1 MDSHTVAQQALIEHR
16 ILQHVKAA
24 LRLSL
29 DWKVNEVGFDR
40 KLSSVRFTA
49 QSLERHIERMMCLEE
64 DGGYMD
70 AVREEKPDFAA
81 RVEAL
86 EQEHGEIRRLLA
98 LVMPQLEGEA
108 AHDPDH
114 LTEICQSLERLLA
127 TLDSHEQKETALLLE
142 VFTSDVGG
150 EG

>member
-1 MDSHTVAQQALIEHR
+1 MDSHTIAQQALIEHR

-29 DWKVNEVGFDR
+29 DWKVNEVGFHR

-49 QSLERHIERMMCLEE
+49 QSLQRHIERMMCLEE

-70 AVREEKPDFAA
+70 AVRQEKPDFAA
-81 RVEAL
+81 KVQAL
-86 EQEHGEIRRLLA
+86 EQEHGEIRRLMA
-98 LVMPQLEGEA
+98 QVMPQLEGDSP
-108 AHDPDH
+108 HDPDR
-114 LTEICQSLERLLA
+114 LNDACESLERLLA
-127 TLDSHEQKETALLLE
+127 TLDSHDQRETDLLLE
-142 VFTSDVGG
+142 VFSSDVGG